1 MESLDLNS
9 PKKKEEPLG
18 EGIADEKS
26 SFSSADDFYSGNN
39 IEFEKPKTTATET
52 TFSEPKISNANTY
65 SDSDYSNYSSAKPS
79 SIYDSSTEFQVLG
92 RLEKIDKS
100 IHTSVWILIIL
111 GILLTVTSVILTV
124 LGMMNAFTAV
134 GVFIDICVYMGLAF
148 GIERKSKGC
157 ALAAVIYSCLA
168 LAAGF
173 LSSGVRGIALKIAI
187 IAAYINTFQKLREF
201 YQLKAKYEFD
211 PDEKIRSYFEKEPMT
226 FKMRYIIMITCVLL
240 GLGVAVGGVS
250 DFSSDIFSGV
260 SEIVK
265 TQDMDNWQRVKI
277 LDGNNVSLLMPTEPT
292 KTEKGDGVVYKS
304 NSVDANITVIAGRD
318 IAKGYTDVQ
327 RDAVLDKYDELFS
340 KEEYIEIYSDK
351 GEDDLGKY
359 IYKVVKDKEGKVIV
373 CIKTI
378 IVDDNVDVI
387 MYGYKGK
394 DYSGKNKDNAEE
406 FFSKIYRTY

>member
-52 TFSEPKISNANTY
+52 TFNEPKISNANTY
-65 SDSDYSNYSSAKPS
+65 SDSDYSNYSSARPS

-111 GILLTVTSVILTV
+111 GILLTVTSVVYTV
-124 LGMMNAFTAV
+124 LGIMNAFTAV

-157 ALAAVIYSCLA
+157 ALAAVIYSGLA
-168 LAAGF
+168 LLLGLF
-173 LSSGVRGIALKIAI
+173 SGIRGIGLKIAI
-187 IAAYINTFQKLREF
+187 IAAYINTFRKLKEF

-211 PDEKIRSYFEKEPMT
+211 PDENIRRYFEKEPMT
-226 FKMRYIIMITCVLL
+226 FKMRYIIMITCVLM

-277 LDGNNVSLLMPTEPT
+277 LDGNNISLLMPTEPT
-292 KTEKGDGVVYKS
+292 KTEQGDAVVYKS
-304 NSVDANITVIAGRD
+304 NSADAAITVVVGRGM
-318 IAKGYTDVQ
+318 AKGLTDIEK
-327 RDAVLDKYDELFS
+327 DAVLNEYEKTILDED
-340 KEEYIEIYSDK
+340 YTEIQSDK

-373 CIKTI
+373 CIKTV

-394 DYSGKNKDNAEE
+394 DYSGKNKENAEE

>member
-18 EGIADEKS
+18 EGIADEKIA
-26 SFSSADDFYSGNN
+26 SADDFYSGN
-39 IEFEKPKTTATET
+39 IEFEKPKTNATEA
-52 TFSEPKISNANTY
+52 TFSEPKISNTNTY
-65 SDSDYSNYSSAKPS
+65 SDSDYSNYRSAKPS

-111 GILLTVTSVILTV
+111 GILLTVTSVLMTV
-124 LGMMNAFTAV
+124 LGMMNVFTAV

-157 ALAAVIYSCLA
+157 ALAAVIYSSLA
-168 LAAGF
+168 LLLGLF
-173 LSSGVRGIALKIAI
+173 SGIRGIALKIAI
-187 IAAYINTFQKLREF
+187 IAAYINTFQKLKEF
-201 YQLKAKYEFD
+201 YQLKAKHEFD
-211 PDEKIRSYFEKEPMT
+211 PDERIRSYFEKEPMT
-226 FKMRYIIMITCVLL
+226 FKMRYILMITCVLL
-240 GLGVAVGGVS
+240 GLGVAVGGIGGVT
-250 DFSSDIFSGV
+250 SDIFSGV

-265 TQDMDNWQRVKI
+265 TQNMDNWQRVKI
-277 LDGNNVSLLMPTEPT
+277 LDGNNISLLMPTEPT
-292 KTEKGDGVVYKS
+292 KTEQGDAVVYKS
-304 NSVDANITVIAGRD
+304 NSADAAITVVVGRGM
-318 IAKGYTDVQ
+318 AKGLTDIEK
-327 RDAVLDKYDELFS
+327 DAVLNEYEKTILDED
-340 KEEYIEIYSDK
+340 YTEIQSDK

-373 CIKTI
+373 CIKTV

-394 DYSGKNKDNAEE
+394 DYSGKNKENAEE